1 MLTQLKLAHKII
13 AGFAIIIILLVVNI
27 VMTFSNLN
35 KVVDV
40 YDQIPEVFVPSVVS
54 ILEINL
60 AKEKV
65 QYGLRGLL
73 VQVYKGDVRNAQY
86 KMIEDAFAKYDKNR
100 AIYEKLPNTPE
111 EEKIWQKFI
120 EDEKVWRTSI
130 DTFIKAQKQRDANSQ
145 ESVDESILKDAGSI
159 RAAYARMDEETNK
172 LISINHE
179 KVTAANANADAGAKT
194 TKNLMTIWA
203 LVIMAVSFVIAYLI
217 SREVITILRSMME
230 EIGLVN
236 KAANEGDLKVR
247 GNTQKINFEFRPII
261 QGFNDVIDAFYRPV
275 NETMGIMEKIEKGD
289 LTDRMKGDYRGDFSK
304 LKDTI
309 NNSLNSLDGVL
320 GDVAI
325 AVEQVNAGSGQVSQ
339 ASQTLSQGATSQA
352 SALEEISSTMNEIG
366 SQTKKNAE
374 NASQARAL
382 SDDSQKSATSGNEQM
397 KKMVDAMG
405 DINSSSEK
413 IAKIIKVIDEIA
425 FQTNLLALNAAV
437 EAARAGKHGKG
448 FAVVAEEV
456 RNLAER
462 SAKAAKET
470 TEIID
475 DSSKK
480 VDNGGRIAKE
490 TAVALDEILQGT
502 TKVTDLVNE
511 IAAASNE
518 QAQSVSQVVMA
529 LTQIE
534 QVTQRNTASAEES
547 ASAAEEL
554 SGQSMQLA
562 SSVQRFR
569 FTQHNKVGGGHSS
582 APAPV
587 KSAESRISSAPI
599 APSKPKVQAQ
609 APKPVAPKPPV
620 KNTLP
625 MKEVKHESKAQI
637 KQEIKSEMK
646 SEAKSEIKIDLD
658 SPAKSSALQKK
669 PSPSPAQEKQS
680 EEKWGGE
687 GPDPIIKLD
696 DSEFGKY

>member
-1 MLTQLKLAHKII
+1 MFAQFKLAHKII
-13 AGFAIIIILLVVNI
+13 AGFALIIVLLIINMI
-27 VMTFSNLN
+27 VTFSNLN
-35 KVVDV
+35 KVVSV
-40 YDQIPEVFVPSVVS
+40 YDEIPETMVPSVVS
-54 ILEINL
+54 ILEMSL

-73 VQVYKGDVRNAQY
+73 LSVYKGDVRIAQY
-86 KMIEDAFAKYDKNR
+86 KMIEDGFAKYDANR
-100 AIYEKLPNTPE
+100 AIFEKLPNTPE
-111 EEKIWQKFI
+111 EEVIWKQFV
-120 EDEKVWRTSI
+120 EDEKVWRANI
-130 DTFIKAQKQRDANSQ
+130 DSFIKGQKQRDASGQ
-145 ESVDESILKDAGSI
+145 ETVDEGILKDAASI
-159 RAAYARMDEETNK
+159 RAAYAKMDDDTNK
-172 LISINHE
+172 LIALNHE
-179 KVTAANANADAGAKT
+179 KVAAANHTADQDASDTKT
-194 TKNLMTIWA
+194 LMTVFL
-203 LVIMAVSFVIAYLI
+203 LVIVGVSLVIAFFI
-217 SREVITILRSMME
+217 SREVIVIIQSMMDE
-230 EIGLVN
+230 VAVVN
-236 KAANEGDLKVR
+236 KAANNGDLKVR
-247 GNTQKINFEFRPII
+247 GNVQKINFEFRPII
-261 QGFNDVIDAFYRPV
+261 QGFNDVIDAFYRPID
-275 NETMGIMEKIEKGD
+275 ETMTIMEKIEKGD
-289 LTDRMKGDYRGDFSK
+289 LTERVKGEYKGDFAK
-304 LKDTI
+304 LKETI

-352 SALEEISSTMNEIG
+352 SALEQISSTMNEIG

-382 SDDSQKSATSGNEQM
+382 SDDSQKSATNGNEQM
-397 KKMVDAMG
+397 KRMVDAMG

-480 VDNGGRIAKE
+480 VENGGRIAKD

-518 QAQSVSQVVMA
+518 QAQSVSQVVTA
-529 LTQIE
+529 LSQIE

-569 FTQHNKVGGGHSS
+569 LSRHVKSATPVTH
-582 APAPV
+582 APAPS
-587 KSAESRISSAPI
+587 KSIETKPHAP
-599 APSKPKVQAQ
+599 A
-609 APKPVAPKPPV
+609 APKALVPKAPV

-625 MKEVKHESKAQI
+625 IKEVKHEHKAPA
-637 KQEIKSEMK
+637 KQETKHNVK
-646 SEAKSEIKIDLD
+646 HEAKAEIKIDLD
-658 SPAKSSALQKK
+658 SPVKAPAPQKK
-669 PSPSPAQEKQS
+669 PSPSPAQQKHS
-680 EEKWGGE
+680 EEKWGGD
-687 GPDPIIKLD
+687 GPEPVIKLD